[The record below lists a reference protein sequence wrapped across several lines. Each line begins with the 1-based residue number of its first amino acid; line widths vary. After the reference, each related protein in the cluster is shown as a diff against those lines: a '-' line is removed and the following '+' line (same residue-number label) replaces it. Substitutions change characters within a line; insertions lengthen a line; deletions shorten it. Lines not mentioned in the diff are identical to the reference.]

1 MIYLKDVKTEEIF
14 AVADANIDDF
24 QDYYLN
30 PQNLISIDEKIFDLL
45 SNKLNKQKGGIQNG
59 TTRWK
64 HIFTRNRRKGK

>member
-14 AVADANIDDF
+14 AVDDANIDDF

-45 SNKLNKQKGGIQNG
+45 SNRLNKQKGGIQNG
-59 TTRWK
+59 TTR
-64 HIFTRNRRKGK
+64 